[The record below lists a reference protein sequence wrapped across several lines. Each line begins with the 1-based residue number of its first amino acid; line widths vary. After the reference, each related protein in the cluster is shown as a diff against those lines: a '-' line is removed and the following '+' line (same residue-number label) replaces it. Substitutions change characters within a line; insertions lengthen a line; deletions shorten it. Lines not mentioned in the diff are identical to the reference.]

1 MQRRCRFDRFIVA
14 HCCDVREAFSRF
26 PNFSQGKICVRAN
39 EIRRDAQSGIGVVQE
54 WRRVGVRFF
63 GLSAEIM
70 RFRSG
75 DAAQFGI
82 VRGDMRY
89 GFIELAWFGGSGMS
103 GMGSRISIKL
113 YVRSGIAPPLA
124 ECGKE
129 GI

>member
-1 MQRRCRFDRFIVA
+1 M
-14 HCCDVREAFSRF
+14 
-26 PNFSQGKICVRAN
+26 
-39 EIRRDAQSGIGVVQE
+39 VQE

-89 GFIELAWFGGSGMS
+89 GFIELAWFGGSGHERH
-103 GMGSRISIKL
+103 GKPHFDKT
-113 YVRSGIAPPLA
+113 VGIAPPLA
-124 ECGKE
+124 EWGKE

>member
-1 MQRRCRFDRFIVA
+1 
-14 HCCDVREAFSRF
+14 
-26 PNFSQGKICVRAN
+26 
-39 EIRRDAQSGIGVVQE
+39 
-54 WRRVGVRFF
+54 
-63 GLSAEIM
+63 M

-89 GFIELAWFGGSGMS
+89 GFIGLPGSAAADMS